1 MNKSQSFDNTV
12 LYSAIANPKNNKSS
26 EAIHAYL
33 RVLTLSREINTT
45 DEAILSKKYNY
56 LSPHMIPKLI
66 KNKYIK
72 KVPTMTKTIEKKD
85 KFDNVY
91 DKRKISVKGGHVLTE
106 GGKNAIEY
114 QNRELYGYALSQLA
128 KYTGKAD
135 IEGRQARQDLAAT
148 LVLCE
153 LCDINYTYNS
163 HPHIA
168 GELLF
173 EHPEYNNNKG
183 KKQLTD
189 ALRNC
194 YSNKPIAYPLLCFN
208 KTYENLDFIFGL
220 QAKLI
225 ICDKEEMLPVY
236 NFDYYSFNNPYSSL
250 FAKNEKSS
258 LKDFATTKT
267 SNKSTPYKYPI
278 RNNNYYIGRAI
289 ATISNMSNIKNIF
302 DINKKNGFKIDEYLN
317 KIPTTRQNI
326 KNIFSMQFQNYYLL
340 IRNYD
345 FVKSQY
351 KYIMLPLEAKEKI
364 NSLFFEKNE
373 IATTSLY
380 LKKYYEANDYRVIK
394 KFKYGMNMYKVP
406 LIRISP
412 TTTFTK
418 DGNPIYY
425 LWDLD
430 ILRIHK
436 AIMDD
441 SEKPKIFCFFK
452 DQIDII
458 TEIINCYRKDKN
470 TKMHINTRIIE
481 RSFADSIL

>member
-1 MNKSQSFDNTV
+1 
-12 LYSAIANPKNNKSS
+12 
-26 EAIHAYL
+26 
-33 RVLTLSREINTT
+33 
-45 DEAILSKKYNY
+45 
-56 LSPHMIPKLI
+56 
-66 KNKYIK
+66 
-72 KVPTMTKTIEKKD
+72 
-85 KFDNVY
+85 
-91 DKRKISVKGGHVLTE
+91 
-106 GGKNAIEY
+106 
-114 QNRELYGYALSQLA
+114 
-128 KYTGKAD
+128 
-135 IEGRQARQDLAAT
+135 
-148 LVLCE
+148 
-153 LCDINYTYNS
+153 
-163 HPHIA
+163 
-168 GELLF
+168 
-173 EHPEYNNNKG
+173 
-183 KKQLTD
+183 
-189 ALRNC
+189 
-194 YSNKPIAYPLLCFN
+194 
-208 KTYENLDFIFGL
+208 
-220 QAKLI
+220 
-225 ICDKEEMLPVY
+225 
-236 NFDYYSFNNPYSSL
+236 
-250 FAKNEKSS
+250 
-258 LKDFATTKT
+258 
-267 SNKSTPYKYPI
+267 
-278 RNNNYYIGRAI
+278 
-289 ATISNMSNIKNIF
+289 
-302 DINKKNGFKIDEYLN
+302 
-317 KIPTTRQNI
+317 
-326 KNIFSMQFQNYYLL
+326 MQFQNYYLL